1 MTDSLYRRVLGA
13 RFDALDAPVQR
24 LHSRGG
30 HWHCPGRC
38 RIEPAQGGM
47 ARLLARALGLPRAAA
62 DAAFRFEM
70 RVDESGETWIRHF
83 PHRAMCSRQFGAG
96 PGLLGECLGPARFAF
111 RPEADGGSLVLD
123 LVDLRVF
130 GLRWPR
136 RLFPQVRAQE
146 RGEGSRFAF
155 DVDVR
160 LGPLGRLVAYR
171 GHLDLDRIEAIA

>member
-1 MTDSLYRRVLGA
+1 MADPLYRRVLGA

-38 RIEPAQGGM
+38 TVEPAQGGI

-62 DAAFRFEM
+62 DAAFRFELSA
-70 RVDESGETWIRHF
+70 DQDGETWIRHF
-83 PHRAMCSRQFGAG
+83 PHRTMRSRQFGAES
-96 PGLLGECLGPARFAF
+96 GLLGEHLGPARLAF
-111 RPEADGGSLVLD
+111 LPETEGGSLSLD

-136 RLFPQVRAQE
+136 RLWPRVHARE
-146 RGEGSRFAF
+146 HGDGTRFQF
-155 DVDVR
+155 DVDVH